1 MGSTEARRMI
11 SVVLP
16 TLNAEASLG
25 DTLAALIPAVVEG
38 VVREVIIVDGGST
51 DHTLQIADAAG
62 ATIIDAPPGRGV
74 QLATGAAVAKG
85 AWLLFLH
92 ADTVLEPG
100 WVREASQFMDR
111 VDAGKQAPTAA
122 AFRFTLDDLGV
133 KPRLVEAGV
142 GLRAGLFKL
151 PYGDQGLL
159 ISRTLYREVGGYKP
173 LPLMEDVDIIRRLGR
188 RRVVILRTPA
198 VTSAVRYKRD
208 GYALRIARNLSCL
221 MLYCCGLPVRK
232 IMRIYG

>member
-1 MGSTEARRMI
+1 MGSAEARRMI

-25 DTLAALIPAVVEG
+25 DTLTALIPAVVEG

-62 ATIIDAPPGRGV
+62 ATIIYAPPGRGV

-100 WVREASQFMDR
+100 WVREAAQFMDR
-111 VDAGKQAPTAA
+111 VDAGKRAPTAA
-122 AFRFTLDDLGV
+122 AFRFTLDDLGF

-142 GLRAGLFKL
+142 GLRAGLLKL

-159 ISRTLYREVGGYKP
+159 ISRALYEEVGGYKP

-188 RRVVILRTPA
+188 RRIVVLRTAA
-198 VTSAVRYKRD
+198 VTSAARYKRD

-221 MLYCCGLPVRK
+221 MLYCAGLPVRM